1 MRIRSDRCGR
11 SWHGFE
17 NDEEGAGSAGIWSLD
32 TSPCSTESAFSTG
45 TPSNLFPVNLK
56 ATDGSRYLI
65 TADGKRILANELA
78 PTDLNKVGA
87 MIIQNWTV
95 ALKR

>member
-1 MRIRSDRCGR
+1 MVSSDGGENPVWQHDGR
-11 SWHGFE
+11 RLIYQGT
-17 NDEEGAGSAGIWSLD
+17 NQVLMQVDVN
-32 TSPCSTESAFSTG
+32 TESAFSTS

-56 ATDGSRYLI
+56 ATDGNRYLI

-78 PTDLNKVGA
+78 PTDLNKAGA

-95 ALKR
+95 ALNR